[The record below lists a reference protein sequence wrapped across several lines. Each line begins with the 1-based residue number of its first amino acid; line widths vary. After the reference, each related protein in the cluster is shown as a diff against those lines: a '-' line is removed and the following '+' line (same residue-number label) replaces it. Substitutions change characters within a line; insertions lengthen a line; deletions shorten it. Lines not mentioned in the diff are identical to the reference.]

1 MGRFCGVFYRVAQIT
16 LFLPPQF
23 DVRGYP
29 EWATKQIRQWSWGH
43 EAMNV
48 YGRRANTRRA
58 TDPEEIRPSYR
69 FEVSPAEQNRSVKKS
84 FRGALLE

>member
-1 MGRFCGVFYRVAQIT
+1 
-16 LFLPPQF
+16 
-23 DVRGYP
+23 
-29 EWATKQIRQWSWGH
+29 
-43 EAMNV
+43 MNV

>member
-1 MGRFCGVFYRVAQIT
+1 MYEDTQSGPRSRSV
-16 LFLPPQF
+16 
-23 DVRGYP
+23 
-29 EWATKQIRQWSWGH
+29 SGH

-48 YGRRANTRRA
+48 YGRRANTRCA